1 MTEELP
7 FYERVQAEREDILS
21 ALKMVV
27 RSWTY
32 NEVESGN
39 SDERMFPRFLEH
51 HPEWNH
57 DELYK
62 TVTEEMERCMQ
73 EATNGL
79 SRLGKTIQR
88 S

>member
-39 SDERMFPRFLEH
+39 SDERMFPRFLDQ

-62 TVTEEMERCMQ
+62 TIVEEMDTCMQ
-73 EATNGL
+73 EA
-79 SRLGKTIQR
+79 
-88 S
+88 